1 MKRLALLLF
10 VAVVIVAGCT
20 KEKKETTS
28 KESTALPAAVN
39 NPAPDFSL
47 SGPGG
52 EVRLSAL
59 KGNLVLVHF
68 WATWCPPCREEL
80 PSLAKLNAQMA
91 GKPFRL
97 LAVSIDKDGN
107 AAVQKLFGQLTI
119 TLPVLLDPTAEVARQ
134 YGTTG
139 VPETFI
145 VSPTGVILK
154 KIVGPMEWN
163 APEVLAYLND
173 AMKAGN

>member
-1 MKRLALLLF
+1 MENDMKRLVLMLIVLLV
-10 VAVVIVAGCT
+10 VAAGCT
-20 KEKKETTS
+20 REKKEMS
-28 KESTALPAAVN
+28 ALPAVEG
-39 NPAPDFSL
+39 NPAPDFTL
-47 SGPGG
+47 SGPAG
-52 EVRLSAL
+52 EVRLAAQ

-80 PSLAKLNAQMA
+80 PSLAKLTAQMT

-107 AAVQKLFGQLTI
+107 EAVQKLFGQLGI
-119 TLPVLLDPTAEVARQ
+119 TLPVLLDPSSGVAGQ

-145 VSPTGVILK
+145 VSPTGIILK
-154 KIVGPMEWN
+154 KIVGPLEWTS
-163 APEVLAYLND
+163 PEVLSFLNN
-173 AMKAGN
+173 AMKAGS

>member
-1 MKRLALLLF
+1 MKRLVLSVL
-10 VAVVIVAGCT
+10 VVMMIGAGCT
-20 KEKKETTS
+20 KEKKELS
-28 KESTALPAAVN
+28 ALPATEG
-39 NPAPDFSL
+39 NPAIDFSL
-47 SGPGG
+47 SGPSG

-80 PSLAKLNAQMA
+80 PSLAKLNGQMK

-107 AAVQKLFGQLTI
+107 EAVQRLFAQLGI
-119 TLPVLLDPTAEVARQ
+119 TLPVLLDPTGGVAHR

-145 VSPTGVILK
+145 VSPAGVILK
-154 KIVGPMEWN
+154 KVVGPLEWTS
-163 APEVLAYLND
+163 PEVLSYLD
-173 AMKAGN
+173 SAMKPGS

>member
-1 MKRLALLLF
+1 MKRLILLLLISLT
-10 VAVVIVAGCT
+10 VAAGCS
-20 KEKKETTS
+20 KEQKETV
-28 KESTALPAAVN
+28 ADLPALAGN
-39 NPAPDFSL
+39 QAPDFTL
-47 SGPGG
+47 AGPAG
-52 EVRLSAL
+52 ETRLSSL

-80 PSLAKLNAQMA
+80 PELARLDKAMA

-97 LAVSIDKDGN
+97 LGISVDKEGN
-107 AAVQKLFGQLTI
+107 GAVQRLFGQLKITI
-119 TLPVLLDPTAEVARQ
+119 PVLFDPSAQVAQQ

-154 KIVGPMEWN
+154 KIVGPLDWN
-163 APEVLAYLND
+163 SPEVLAYLAD
-173 AMKAGN
+173 AMKQGK